1 MKRYFFAF
9 AAAVIP
15 ALILTGC
22 GSANTKTEEGMQQI
36 SALQYSDALVLFDE
50 AKEAGEDGRLIAR
63 GRGIAKLGQADYEGA
78 KESFLE
84 ALALS
89 DGFIRDIDYDIN
101 YYLADAYVGLGDYEA
116 AESTYSSII
125 DMREESK
132 AYYLRGCMRLKLDM
146 FSLAK
151 DDFDKAAKIDPDDT
165 GLIIKI
171 FMMLEEAG
179 YKEAGL
185 EYINGILDGTDKN
198 ISSMDKGKLYYYME
212 DYQTA
217 AVSLEEA
224 RNADQDNA
232 EATLYLGRSYEAIGE
247 YNYASNVYESF
258 LARNSSEALI
268 YDQLAICRMKLG
280 EYSKALDSI
289 QAGMQIGE
297 PSVMR
302 SLAFNEIIAYEHLGE
317 FKKAQALVGSYLEMY
332 PEDEAAKREQI
343 FLQTR

>member
-1 MKRYFFAF
+1 MKRYFFVLIATLAF
-9 AAAVIP
+9 
-15 ALILTGC
+15 ILAGC
-22 GSANTKTEEGMQQI
+22 SRANSKTEEGMQQI

-50 AKEAGEDGRLIAR
+50 AQEAGEDMRLIAR

-78 KESFLE
+78 RDSFLE
-84 ALALS
+84 ALSLS

-101 YYLADAYVGLGDYEA
+101 YYLADAYAGLGDYEA
-116 AESTYSSII
+116 AEAVYSSII
-125 DMREESK
+125 DLREESK

-146 FSLAK
+146 FSMAK
-151 DDFDKAAKIDPDDT
+151 DDFDKAASITPDDT
-165 GLIIKI
+165 ALVIKI
-171 FMMLEEAG
+171 FMMLDDAG

-185 EYINGILDGTDKN
+185 EYISGILDGSEKN
-198 ISSMDKGKLYYYME
+198 ISALDKGKLYYYME

-224 RNADQDNA
+224 RNADQDSA

-258 LARNSSEALI
+258 LARNSSECLI

-280 EYSKALDSI
+280 EYAKALDAI
-289 QAGMQIGE
+289 QAGMQAGD

-302 SLAFNEIIAYEHLGE
+302 SLSFNEIVAYEHLGE
-317 FKKAQALVGSYLEMY
+317 FKKAQALIGSYLEMY

>member
-1 MKRYFFAF
+1 MKKIYFLAP
-9 AAAVIP
+9 VIT
-15 ALILTGC
+15 ACLFLAGC
-22 GSANTKTEEGMQQI
+22 GSVNTKTEEGMQQI

-50 AKEAGEDGRLIAR
+50 AQEAGEDMRLIAR

-78 KESFLE
+78 RDSFLE
-84 ALALS
+84 ALSLS
-89 DGFIRDIDYDIN
+89 DGFIRNIDYDIN
-101 YYLADAYVGLGDYEA
+101 YYLADAYAGLGDYEA
-116 AESTYSSII
+116 AEAVYSSII
-125 DMREESK
+125 DLREESK

-146 FSLAK
+146 FSMAK
-151 DDFDKAAKIDPDDT
+151 DDFDKAASITPDDT
-165 GLIIKI
+165 ALVIKI
-171 FMMLEEAG
+171 FMMLDDAG

-185 EYINGILDGTDKN
+185 EYISGILDGSEKN
-198 ISSMDKGKLYYYME
+198 ISALDKGKLYYYME

-224 RNADQDNA
+224 RNADQDSA

-258 LARNSSEALI
+258 LARNSSECLI

-280 EYSKALDSI
+280 EYAKALDAI
-289 QAGMQIGE
+289 QAGMQAGD

-302 SLAFNEIIAYEHLGE
+302 SLSFNEIVAYEHLGE
-317 FKKAQALVGSYLEMY
+317 FKKAQALIGSYLEMY